1 MASLANVTL
10 AAKKS
15 EPEPVPTPSDD
26 AKPVSKGR
34 KVHPQP
40 RSISSASGH
49 LLGFP
54 QEQPKSTKTAKE
66 AIYDNTGVGK
76 DLGRSK
82 PEPPRPIISTGFIKP
97 AGVDDPLKERPM
109 STKLGPEATNEE
121 DDVIPGARKKK
132 AKRERPGIDLPDG
145 EAAKRKK
152 KKKSAS

>member
-1 MASLANVTL
+1 M
-10 AAKKS
+10 KK
-15 EPEPVPTPSDD
+15 PVSAPTPSDK
-26 AKPVSKGR
+26 AEPVSKGR
-34 KVHPQP
+34 GVHPRP
-40 RSISSASGH
+40 KSISISSASGH

-66 AIYDNTGVGK
+66 AIYDNTGVGE

-82 PEPPRPIISTGFIKP
+82 PEPPIISTGFIKP

-132 AKRERPGIDLPDG
+132 AKRERPGIDHPEG
-145 EAAKRKK
+145 EATKRKK
-152 KKKSAS
+152 KKKSTT

>member
-1 MASLANVTL
+1 M
-10 AAKKS
+10 KK
-15 EPEPVPTPSDD
+15 PEPAQTPSDK
-26 AKPVSKGR
+26 AEPVSKGR

-40 RSISSASGH
+40 KSISSASGH

-82 PEPPRPIISTGFIKP
+82 PEPPIISTGFIKP
-97 AGVDDPLKERPM
+97 AGIDDPLKERPM
-109 STKLGPEATNEE
+109 GTKLRSEATNEE

-132 AKRERPGIDLPDG
+132 AKRERSGIDQPDG
-145 EAAKRKK
+145 EVTKRKK
-152 KKKSAS
+152 KKKSTS